1 MKKDDNKTAEA
12 NLFKDEEVGFD
23 TGENDSVG
31 SDPADAKAEDD
42 GREEDKSDH
51 GRSDVNSDEPAE
63 ALSHLEDLAE
73 REEFS
78 RPAIVPGEVNIQL
91 NKLEEWRYHPCYKS
105 RSKVVSM
112 AGLLAN
118 ASDPQ
123 QLPPIEVLQKT
134 DGSYQVKDGR
144 WRLLALREQH
154 GSDSKVEVRCIIF
167 GGTEGEAV
175 EEVCDQALGSTPRTQ
190 IETAQAV
197 LNVQRIAGITQK
209 AISER
214 YPALKKDQVS
224 RMTIAAKTVEQFP
237 NVFNLLEEPD
247 RVSIDLCV
255 KFAQFV
261 KSASDEQRAAVL
273 EKAEA
278 HADTGESFKRNE
290 LFDAL
295 GIEVEGGSEAS
306 AKAGPLTPIEST
318 DIFGADDQPVGA
330 IEMLA
335 DEVMRIRLPDP
346 ATMTR
351 DEREA
356 AAAAFIQQIR
366 IHFELDAER

>member
-1 MKKDDNKTAEA
+1 MKKSENTTIEA
-12 NLFKDEEVGFD
+12 NLFEDEEVGFD
-23 TGENDSVG
+23 NDESGNVPPG
-31 SDPADAKAEDD
+31 PTKSKAEDES
-42 GREEDKSDH
+42 GEEDKNDS
-51 GRSDVNSDEPAE
+51 GRSDVKSAEPSE
-63 ALSHLEDLAE
+63 ALPQAAELAE

-78 RPAIVPGEVNIQL
+78 RPANVPGEVAIQL

-105 RSKVVSM
+105 RIKDVGM
-112 AGLLAN
+112 AGLLAS

-123 QLPPIEVLQKT
+123 QLPPIEVLHEI
-134 DGSYQVKDGR
+134 DGRYQVKDGR

-154 GSDSKVEVRCIIF
+154 GSDSKVEVRCVIF

-175 EEVCDQALGSTPRTQ
+175 EEVCDQALGSAPRTQ

-224 RMTIAAKTVEQFP
+224 RMTIAAKTIERYSS
-237 NVFNLLEEPD
+237 VFDLLEEPD

-255 KFAQFV
+255 KFAQFM
-261 KSASDEQRAAVL
+261 KTASDEERVAVL
-273 EKAEA
+273 EKAA
-278 HADTGESFKRNE
+278 LLADAGEFFKRSE
-290 LFDAL
+290 LFNAL
-295 GIEVEGGSEAS
+295 GIEAESGIEAS
-306 AKAGPLTPIEST
+306 PKADPLAPIEST

-366 IHFELDAER
+366 IHFELDVEG

>member
-12 NLFKDEEVGFD
+12 NLFEDEEVAFD
-23 TGENDSVG
+23 TE
-31 SDPADAKAEDD
+31 SDNVASSSAEAKAQGD
-42 GREEDKSDH
+42 GREEEKKVS
-51 GRSDVNSDEPAE
+51 GRSAINTDEPAE
-63 ALSHLEDLAE
+63 ALSRAEELAE
-73 REEFS
+73 RDEFS

-105 RSKVVSM
+105 RSKDVGM
-112 AGLLAN
+112 AGLLAS
-118 ASDPQ
+118 AADPQ
-123 QLPPIEVLQKT
+123 QLPPIEVLQEI
-134 DGSYQVKDGR
+134 DGRYRVKDGR

-154 GSDSKVEVRCIIF
+154 GSDSSVEARCVIF

-209 AISER
+209 GIAER
-214 YPALKKDQVS
+214 FPALKKDQVS

-237 NVFNLLEEPD
+237 SVFNLLEEPD

-255 KFAQFV
+255 KFAQFM
-261 KSASDEQRAAVL
+261 KAASDEERATVV
-273 EKAEA
+273 EEAEA
-278 HADTGESFKRNE
+278 HADAGASFKRNE
-290 LFDAL
+290 LFGAL
-295 GIEVEGGSEAS
+295 GIEVEGGSEAP
-306 AKAGPLTPIEST
+306 AKPDPLAPIAST

-346 ATMTR
+346 AAMTR

-356 AAAAFIQQIR
+356 AAAAFILQIR
-366 IHFELDAER
+366 IHFELDAQG